1 MDHTHRLAWAAGFI
15 DGEGCIGVQLSA
27 RKAVGRRDHFQ
38 VFLDIA
44 QVRPA
49 PLFEIQSMFGGT
61 VYRRRNWHGEIHCWR
76 LYGEKAGVVL
86 RAVLPYLIAKRRQA
100 DLVLEYL
107 ATFPPLA
114 PGQKKRS
121 YVRVT
126 EELYARR
133 CAIYAELVV
142 WSRRRPVR
150 AERLSEGA
158 PVSVAVL
165 GDAIVRTH
173 GNENRESAA
182 EMPAPLRI
190 VSK

>member
-15 DGEGCIGVQLSA
+15 DGEGCIGAQLGA
-27 RKAVGRRDHFQ
+27 HRVGRRDHFQ

-49 PLFEIQSMFGGT
+49 PLFEMQTLFGGT

-86 RAVLPYLIAKRRQA
+86 RAVLPCLIAKRRQA

-107 ATFPPLA
+107 ATFPPEA
-114 PGQKKRS
+114 PGRKKRS
-121 YVRVT
+121 YVHIT
-126 EELYARR
+126 DELYARR
-133 CAIYAELVV
+133 CAIYEELRV
-142 WSRRRPVR
+142 WSRRRPVQ

-158 PVSVAVL
+158 PSSIAVT
-165 GDAIVRTH
+165 GGAIVRTH
-173 GNENRESAA
+173 GKTNRESAA
-182 EMPAPLRI
+182 EMPAPLRV